1 MIAID
6 TNIIVR
12 FLTHDDEQQY
22 KKAYAVFQNKE
33 ILIPDT
39 VVLETE
45 WVLRFAYGFSSEE
58 ICTALVKLFG
68 LRNIHLSNATKMMQA
83 IEWHRKGLDFS
94 DALHLTYCQNYDK
107 LYTFDKKFSSKSS
120 GLTDCSVVSP

>member
-22 KKAYAVFQNKE
+22 KKAYAVFQKDE
-33 ILIPDT
+33 IFIPDT

-45 WVLRFAYGFSSEE
+45 WVLRFAYGFSPER
-58 ICTALVKLFG
+58 ICTALIKLFG
-68 LRNIHLSNATKMMQA
+68 LGNIHLSNATQMMQA
-83 IEWHRKGLDFS
+83 IEWYGKGLDFS
-94 DALHLTYCQNYDK
+94 DALHLAYCQNYAK
-107 LYTFDKKFSSKSS
+107 LYTFDKKFSAKSR
-120 GLTDCSVVSP
+120 GLTGCSVVSP